1 MKKLSLFKNTDKQE
15 GSSQPDY
22 RLVASYQDDKGE
34 WQNQTVGSFW
44 LNKSENPNA
53 PKLSGNLSES
63 REHEGKSYIGYS
75 IKPDVA
81 ATATAPTNAGEDT
94 RQAPAPTEEAID
106 PEEIPW

>member
-53 PKLSGNLSES
+53 PKLSGNLSEA
-63 REHEGKSYIGYS
+63 REHEGKSYPGYS
-75 IKPDVA
+75 ISADASPVSRQA
-81 ATATAPTNAGEDT
+81 QPTNAGEDD
-94 RQAPAPTEEAID
+94 RQAPDMTEED
-106 PEEIPW
+106 LPW